1 MSKFDKF
8 GDKFDAIRG
17 KLEKKRSD
25 GESRQSGGYDDS
37 WKFKPSLPNNKTKV
51 TYNLRIL
58 PNIHSESGEPWILGL
73 YHMYRKEDGK
83 FIYTLCPSTTGGKD
97 APCPFCEKAKKL
109 YANQNER
116 DNERAQKVYKKKRYF
131 ANVQVISDPRS
142 GEENQEGKTLVW
154 EFGKSIY
161 DKLEEALIDKGI
173 NFFHPTE
180 GRNFELTIKKKGE
193 YNNYDSSQFALEE
206 SPISE
211 DEDEMDTIF
220 EAIYNLEEKVFGKGP
235 KDYDKLVEM
244 LTGTAPEKDEVDNT
258 KDSEPEKE
266 SEDSVEDT
274 FEEEAKEEESEKEEE
289 KPVAKTAAA
298 NSSGDEDDFEFDF
311 DNDDD

>member
-97 APCPFCEKAKKL
+97 APCPFCEKEEFWVQDWNVHL
-109 YANQNER
+109 NEKHEGIMR
-116 DNERAQKVYKKKRYF
+116 KFEW
-131 ANVQVISDPRS
+131 SDP
-142 GEENQEGKTLVW
+142 
-154 EFGKSIY
+154 
-161 DKLEEALIDKGI
+161 
-173 NFFHPTE
+173 
-180 GRNFELTIKKKGE
+180 
-193 YNNYDSSQFALEE
+193 
-206 SPISE
+206 
-211 DEDEMDTIF
+211 
-220 EAIYNLEEKVFGKGP
+220 
-235 KDYDKLVEM
+235 
-244 LTGTAPEKDEVDNT
+244 
-258 KDSEPEKE
+258 
-266 SEDSVEDT
+266 
-274 FEEEAKEEESEKEEE
+274 
-289 KPVAKTAAA
+289 
-298 NSSGDEDDFEFDF
+298 
-311 DNDDD
+311 